1 MAEVEAELR
10 PGARVIVVF
19 GGGVSMRSP
28 EGGSIL
34 RGAGGAVEEGSMVHA
49 LRGLMLRREESL
61 LFSPSVNCEGIKID
75 KGLGKK
81 WGKKR
86 NERGRR

>member
-1 MAEVEAELR
+1 MVAFL
-10 PGARVIVVF
+10 
-19 GGGVSMRSP
+19 GGESMRSP

-49 LRGLMLRREESL
+49 LRGLMLRREDCF
-61 LFSPSVNCEGIKID
+61 LFFVSPSVNCEGVGVKID
-75 KGLGKK
+75 TESGK

-86 NERGRR
+86 NEKKRRG

>member
-1 MAEVEAELR
+1 MVA
-10 PGARVIVVF
+10 F

-49 LRGLMLRREESL
+49 LRGLMLLREDTF
-61 LFSPSVNCEGIKID
+61 LFSPSVNCEG
-75 KGLGKK
+75 GKN
-81 WGKKR
+81 R
-86 NERGRR
+86 